1 MASEVRLGPPPF
13 PVYVLVKKLLLC
25 GFKRVKNVILEISL
39 MVMKELPTLRF
50 VKLVYKKI
58 KSEKVK
64 NYF

>member
-1 MASEVRLGPPPF
+1 MASEIRRGTPPF
-13 PVYVLVKKLLLC
+13 PVHMLVKKLLLG
-25 GFKRVKNVILEISL
+25 GFKRVKSVILEISL

-50 VKLVYKKI
+50 VKVVYKKI